1 MEIRSIIENV
11 EKLINEESQ
20 DNWIFEKKTNVNSVE
35 NVLENVVIRLI
46 NTFKKYKEGTA
57 GCRSHRA

>member
-35 NVLENVVIRLI
+35 NVLENCLLYTSPSPRD
-46 NTFKKYKEGTA
+46 
-57 GCRSHRA
+57 